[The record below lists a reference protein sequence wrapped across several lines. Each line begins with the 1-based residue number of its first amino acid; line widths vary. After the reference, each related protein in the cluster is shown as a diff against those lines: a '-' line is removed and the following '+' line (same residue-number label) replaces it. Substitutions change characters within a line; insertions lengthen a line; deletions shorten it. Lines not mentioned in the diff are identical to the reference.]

1 MRNVR
6 LPRADRLEPMTISWG
21 RRLAS
26 SFLAALTVA
35 VVTHAASMFIFFVS
49 QQYQVATLTQVSG
62 FYFFTTLF
70 SVILLF
76 AVGLVG
82 AFVRWYTALVAG
94 FLVGII
100 ACLAGSGLTTMLGGF
115 ALDAATI
122 AYLWS
127 TFLSLNGVYVIV
139 LAVVTATIG
148 RSIYRRA
155 LAFRSPKNA
164 TDRLIALVRMP
175 AGNLAEGQLTHV
187 ERTEVDTEL
196 ADKQWDGYVA
206 ALEENGWTTREVG
219 FADTMAD
226 SVFVEDTLVLLGE
239 TAIVTRAGTE
249 SRRAET
255 EAAEETARDLG
266 LRIERIMSPGTLEGG
281 DVLKVGSTVYVGRSS
296 RTNADGIRQ
305 LRAIAAPLGYSV
317 IAVPVTR
324 ALHLKTT
331 MTALPDGTILGHPD
345 LVDDPSFFPH
355 YLAVPER
362 EGVAVVVLSENTVL
376 MSQSAP
382 ATAALLEDRGYT
394 VVSVDISEFEK
405 LEGCVTCLS
414 VRVR

>member
-1 MRNVR
+1 MSVSR
-6 LPRADRLEPMTISWG
+6 G
-21 RRLAS
+21 RWLVS

-35 VVTHAASMFIFFVS
+35 VITHAASMFVFFVS
-49 QQYQVATLTQVSG
+49 QQYQITTLSQVSD
-62 FYFFTTLF
+62 FYFFATLF
-70 SVILLF
+70 SVVLLF
-76 AVGLVG
+76 VFALVG
-82 AFVRWYTALVAG
+82 AFRRWYTAIIAG
-94 FLVGII
+94 FVTGII
-100 ACLAGSGLTTMLGGF
+100 ACLAGSGLTTVLDGF
-115 ALDAATI
+115 ALDATTI
-122 AYLWS
+122 ALLWG

-139 LAVVTATIG
+139 LAIVAATIG
-148 RSIYRRA
+148 RAVYNRAVGFRAVSIPAQRR
-155 LAFRSPKNA
+155 
-164 TDRLIALVRMP
+164 IALVRMP
-175 AGNLAEGQLTHV
+175 AGNLVEGQLTHV
-187 ERTEVDTEL
+187 ERTDVDTEL
-196 ADKQWDGYVA
+196 ADKQWDGYVS

-226 SVFVEDTLVLLGE
+226 SVFVEDTLVLLGS
-239 TAIVTRAGTE
+239 TAVVTRAGTE

-255 EAAEETARDLG
+255 EAAEETAQDLG

-281 DVLKVGSTVYVGRSS
+281 DVLKVGTTVYVGRSS

-305 LRAIAAPLGYSV
+305 LRAIAAPLGYNV
-317 IAVPVTR
+317 VAVPVTR

-331 MTALPDGTILGHPD
+331 MTALPDGTLLGHPD
-345 LVDDPSFFPH
+345 LVDDPAFFPH
-355 YLAVPER
+355 FLAVPER

-376 MSQSAP
+376 MSSSAP

>member
-1 MRNVR
+1 V
-6 LPRADRLEPMTISWG
+6 ADRLEPMTVSWG
-21 RRLAS
+21 RRLVS

-35 VVTHAASMFIFFVS
+35 VVTHAASVLVFFVS
-49 QQYQVATLTQVSG
+49 QQYAAAAVPQISAYYS
-62 FYFFTTLF
+62 FTTLF
-70 SVILLF
+70 SVVLLF
-76 AVGLVG
+76 VFALVG
-82 AFVRWYTALVAG
+82 AFTRWYTTIMAALVTG
-94 FLVGII
+94 VI
-100 ACLAGSGLTTMLGGF
+100 ACLAGTGLTMVLEGVP
-115 ALDAATI
+115 LDAATI
-122 AYLWS
+122 
-127 TFLSLNGVYVIV
+127 TFLWGTFLNLNGVYVVTLLIVAVTLGRAVHNRV
-139 LAVVTATIG
+139 LAPSVAAPV
-148 RSIYRRA
+148 
-155 LAFRSPKNA
+155 
-164 TDRLIALVRMP
+164 TDRRVALVRMP

-187 ERTEVDTEL
+187 DRTEIDTEL
-196 ADKQWDGYVA
+196 ADSQWDGYVS
-206 ALEENGWTTREVG
+206 ALEQNGWTTREVS

-226 SVFVEDTLVLLGE
+226 SVFVEDTLVLLGG

-255 EAAEETARDLG
+255 DGAEETARDLG
-266 LRIERIMSPGTLEGG
+266 LHIERIMSPGTLEGG
-281 DVLKVGSTVYVGRSS
+281 DVLKVGATVYVGRSS

-317 IAVPVTR
+317 VAVPVTR

-331 MTALPDGTILGHPD
+331 MTALPDGTLLGHPD

-355 YLAVPER
+355 FLAVPER
-362 EGVAVVVLSENTVL
+362 EGVAVVVLADDTVL
-376 MSQSAP
+376 MSSSAP